1 MYISSFFDHDMN
13 MEVKMMKK
21 ILALLLCMT
30 VFTGCS
36 SQTDTSDDTANNN
49 RSTDNVTENE
59 NNNNTPTNKTDD
71 WYAQFEN
78 GLKEGN
84 IDYSSKNVLDATN
97 VGGVEGYRY
106 VTDNGNIDV
115 YRYEDGDEFE
125 RIMDEKIIGDDKKKV
140 EVNDHM
146 VIVSDGLSEDVL
158 DIFRN
163 LK

>member
-49 RSTDNVTENE
+49 RSTDNVTER
-59 NNNNTPTNKTDD
+59 
-71 WYAQFEN
+71 
-78 GLKEGN
+78 N

-125 RIMDEKIIGDDKKKV
+125 RIMDEKTIGDDKKKV

>member
-1 MYISSFFDHDMN
+1 
-13 MEVKMMKK
+13 MKK
-21 ILALLLCMT
+21 IIALLLCMT
-30 VFTGCS
+30 VFTGCGNQNDS
-36 SQTDTSDDTANNN
+36 TKDTANNN

-59 NNNNTPTNKTDD
+59 NNNNTTIKQTDD
-71 WYAQFEN
+71 WYTQFEN

-84 IDYSSKNVLDATN
+84 VNYSSKNVLDATS

-106 VTDNGNIDV
+106 VTDNGNIDI
-115 YRYEDGDEFE
+115 YRYEDGEELE
-125 RIMDEKIIGDDKKKV
+125 RIMKEKTIGDDKKKV

-146 VIVSDGLSEDVL
+146 VIVSDGVSEDIL